1 MAKLKNE
8 TIEKLRAENKISS
21 IKEDD
26 SYSIFVSTTN
36 RMEKYAREYNKKDK
50 ASHLAAS
57 KVLLTA

>member
-1 MAKLKNE
+1 VAKLKNE

-36 RMEKYAREYNKKDK
+36 RMEKYTREYNKKDK
-50 ASHLAAS
+50 ESHLAADQ
-57 KVLLTA
+57 LIIIC